1 MSNLS
6 GDVDRARWVVR
17 SSPFPERRDV
27 PLAEVAA
34 AATGLPVTVDNDVRA
49 LTVAERWFG
58 AGAGAGAGL
67 SDFAVVTVG
76 AGIGCGLVVH
86 GQVGSRFSAR
96 PTLPERR
103 RR

>member
-1 MSNLS
+1 M
-6 GDVDRARWVVR
+6 VR

-58 AGAGAGAGL
+58 AGL